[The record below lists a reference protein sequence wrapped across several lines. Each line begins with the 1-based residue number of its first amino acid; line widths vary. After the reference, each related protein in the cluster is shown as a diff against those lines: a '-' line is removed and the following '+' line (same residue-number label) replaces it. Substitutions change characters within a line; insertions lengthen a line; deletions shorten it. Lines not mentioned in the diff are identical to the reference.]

1 MYDIEYNNSKA
12 NLYNF
17 TSKLFEESKWRDLC
31 VGSIIKVNKNDI
43 LPADVLVIKS
53 SNGNG
58 FCYLSTCNLDG

>member
-53 SNGNG
+53 SN
-58 FCYLSTCNLDG
+58 